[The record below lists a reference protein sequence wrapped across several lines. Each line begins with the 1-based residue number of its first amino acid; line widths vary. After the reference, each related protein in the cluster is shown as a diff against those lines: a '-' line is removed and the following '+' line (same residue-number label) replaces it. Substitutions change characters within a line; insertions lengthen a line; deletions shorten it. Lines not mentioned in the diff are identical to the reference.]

1 MEEESNVPPDTPVR
15 VSKKKLRRDRAR
27 IKHGLMPIAHS
38 GQTQKKVGD
47 VNETSKSHTKEG
59 TLKRIYRH
67 HYKKLLW
74 IPFILLVLALLQIGI
89 QTATTGDFIHK
100 GVSIKG
106 GVTVTIPGITQDSLT
121 IENMLKSK
129 FPGNDVAVKSMSGAG
144 AKTGIIIEADL
155 TNKAIIDT
163 FMETV
168 RSELSVTKNNYSVE
182 IIGSS
187 LGASFFKQTI
197 TALLLAFLFMAG
209 VVFLYFRIP
218 VPSMAVVL
226 AAFSDIVI
234 TLAVVNVLGIK
245 ISTAG
250 IAAFL
255 MLVGYS
261 VDSDIL
267 LTTRVLKRTEG
278 DVLDG
283 VYSAMK
289 TGVTMTCTT
298 LSAVLVGLFV
308 AQSVVLKQIMT
319 ILLIGLAIDLI
330 NTWIQNAGLLRWYLE
345 KQEAKKAAS
354 DE

>member
-1 MEEESNVPPDTPVR
+1 MEEESKAPVR

-27 IKHGLMPIAHS
+27 MRQGLRPITHS
-38 GQTQKKVGD
+38 GQAQETTQ
-47 VNETSKSHTKEG
+47 SSQASSSHKNEG
-59 TLKRIYRH
+59 TLRRIYRH
-67 HYKKLLW
+67 HYKQLLW
-74 IPFILLVLALLQIGI
+74 IPFILLVLAIAQISI

-100 GVSIKG
+100 GVSIQG
-106 GVTVTIPGITQDSLT
+106 GVTVTIPGITQDSIV
-121 IENMLKSK
+121 IEEMLKSK
-129 FPGNDVAVKSMSGAG
+129 FPANDVAVKSTSGAG
-144 AKTGIIIEADL
+144 TKTGIIIEADL
-155 TNKAIIDT
+155 TDKATIDS

-168 RSELSVTKNNYSVE
+168 RNELSVTKNDYSVE
-182 IIGSS
+182 IVGSS

-267 LTTRVLKRTEG
+267 LTTRVLKRKEG
-278 DVLDG
+278 EVLDG

-289 TGVTMTCTT
+289 TGITMTCTT
-298 LSAVLVGLFV
+298 LSAVLIGLLV
-308 AQSVVLKQIMT
+308 AQSEVLKQIMA
-319 ILLIGLAIDLI
+319 ILLIGLIIDLVM
-330 NTWIQNAGLLRWYLE
+330 TWIQNAGLLRWYLE
-345 KQEAKKAAS
+345 KQEAKKAH
-354 DE
+354 EN